1 MSTPHAIRI
10 HEHGG
15 PEVLRWE
22 PFDPGAPGPGEL
34 RVRIGAVGLN
44 FIDTYHRSGLYPLA
58 LPSGLGLEGAGVIE
72 ALGDGVTE
80 FAVGD
85 RVAWGTGPLGS
96 YASERNMPASVL
108 IKLPQYVS
116 EQHIAAGFLRAM
128 TVEYLLNRTYKCKAG
143 DTILFHAAAGGVG
156 LIAAQWCRAIGVNM
170 IGTVGSDDKGKL
182 ALEHGCKH
190 VINYNTENFVERV
203 KDITG
208 GKKVPVVYDSVG
220 KDTWPASLDCL
231 QPLGLMV
238 SFGNS
243 SGPVT
248 GVDLGIL
255 AAKGSLYVT
264 RQTLMAYTSS
274 RATTEEMAN
283 NVFNMMKDGK
293 IDLAARQ
300 TYSLADAAQAHRDLE
315 ARKTVGGVILV
326 P

>member
-1 MSTPHAIRI
+1 MTHAIRF
-10 HEHGG
+10 HETGS
-15 PEVLRWE
+15 PDVLKYE
-22 PFDPGAPGPGEL
+22 SIELPPPGPGEA
-34 RVRIGAVGLN
+34 RVRHSAIGVN
-44 FIDTYHRSGLYPLA
+44 FIDTYHRTGLYKVP
-58 LPSGLGLEGAGVIE
+58 LPSGIGKEGAGIVE
-72 ALGDGVTE
+72 AVGEGVT
-80 FAVGD
+80 VVTPGD
-85 RVAWGTGPLGS
+85 RVVYCDGPLGS
-96 YASERNMPASVL
+96 YASERNLPASVL

-190 VINYNTENFVERV
+190 VVNYNTESFVERV
-203 KDITG
+203 KEITG

>member
-1 MSTPHAIRI
+1 MAQQIRF
-10 HEHGG
+10 HETGG
-15 PEVLRWE
+15 PDVLKLE
-22 PFDPGAPGPGEL
+22 TVELAAPGPGEA
-34 RVRIGAVGLN
+34 RVRHSAIGVN
-44 FIDTYHRSGLYPLA
+44 FIDTYHRTGLYKMP
-58 LPSGLGLEGAGVIE
+58 LPSGIGKEAAGVVE
-72 ALGDGVTE
+72 AVGEGVTS
-80 FAVGD
+80 VVPGD
-85 RVAWGTGPLGS
+85 RVVYCDGPLGS
-96 YASERNMPASVL
+96 YSSERNLPANVL
-108 IKLPQYVS
+108 VKLPQYVS

-128 TVEYLLNRTYKCKAG
+128 TVEYLLNRTFKCKAG

-156 LIAAQWCRAIGVNM
+156 LIACQWAKSMGVTM
-170 IGTVGSDDKGKL
+170 IGTVGNAEKAKL
-182 ALEHGCKH
+182 ALEHGCAH
-190 VINYNTENFVERV
+190 VINYNTENFVDRV
-203 KDITG
+203 KEITG

-255 AAKGSLYVT
+255 AAKGSLYLT
-264 RQTLMAYTSS
+264 RQTLMAYSGN
-274 RATTEEMAN
+274 RATLEEMAN
-283 NVFNMMKDGK
+283 NVFTMMKDGK

-315 ARKTVGGVILV
+315 SRKTVGGMILV

>member
-1 MSTPHAIRI
+1 MTTQIRF
-10 HEHGG
+10 HETGG
-15 PEVLRWE
+15 PEVLKLE
-22 PFDPGAPGPGEL
+22 TVDLAPPGPGEA
-34 RVRIGAVGLN
+34 RVRHSAIGVN
-44 FIDTYHRSGLYPLA
+44 FIDTYHRTGLYKVPM
-58 LPSGLGLEGAGVIE
+58 PSGIGKEGAGVVE
-72 ALGDGVTE
+72 AVGEGVT
-80 FAVGD
+80 AVAPGD
-85 RVAWGTGPLGS
+85 RVVYCDGPLGS
-96 YASERNMPASVL
+96 YSSERNMAAGVL
-108 IKLPQYVS
+108 VKLPQWVS

-128 TVEYLLNRTYKCKAG
+128 TVEYLLTRTFKCKAG

-156 LIAAQWCRAIGVNM
+156 LIASQWAKALGVNM
-170 IGTVGSDDKGKL
+170 IGTVGSDEKGKL
-182 ALEHGCKH
+182 ALEHGCTH
-190 VINYNTENFVERV
+190 VINYRTENFVERV
-203 KDITG
+203 KEITG
-208 GKKVPVVYDSVG
+208 GKKLPVVYDSIG

-255 AAKGSLYVT
+255 GAKGSLFLT

-274 RATTEEMAN
+274 RATMEEMAN

-293 IDLAARQ
+293 LDLAARQ

-315 ARKTVGGVILV
+315 ARNTTGGMILV

>member
-1 MSTPHAIRI
+1 MTHAIRF
-10 HEHGG
+10 HETGS
-15 PEVLRWE
+15 PDVLKYE
-22 PFDPGAPGPGEL
+22 SIELPPPGPGEA
-34 RVRIGAVGLN
+34 RVRHSAIGVN
-44 FIDTYHRSGLYPLA
+44 FIDTYHRTGLYKVP
-58 LPSGLGLEGAGVIE
+58 LPSGIGKEGAGIVE
-72 ALGDGVTE
+72 AVGEGVT
-80 FAVGD
+80 VVTPGD
-85 RVAWGTGPLGS
+85 RVVYCDGPLGS
-96 YASERNMPASVL
+96 YASERNLPASVL

-190 VINYNTENFVERV
+190 VINYNSENFVERV
-203 KDITG
+203 KEITG

-264 RQTLMAYTSS
+264 RQTPMAYTSS

>member
-1 MSTPHAIRI
+1 MAHAIRF
-10 HEHGG
+10 HETGS
-15 PEVLRWE
+15 PDVLKYE
-22 PFDPGAPGPGEL
+22 SIDLPPPGPGEA
-34 RVRIGAVGLN
+34 RVRHSAIGVN
-44 FIDTYHRSGLYPLA
+44 FIDTYHRTGLYKVP
-58 LPSGLGLEGAGVIE
+58 LPSGIGKEGAGIVE
-72 ALGDGVTE
+72 AVGEGVT
-80 FAVGD
+80 VVTPGD
-85 RVAWGTGPLGS
+85 RVVYCDGPLGS
-96 YASERNMPASVL
+96 YASERNLPASVL

-190 VINYNTENFVERV
+190 VINYNSENFVERV
-203 KDITG
+203 KEITG

-315 ARKTVGGVILV
+315 ARRTVGGVILV

>member
-1 MSTPHAIRI
+1 MTQQIRFQEI
-10 HEHGG
+10 GG
-15 PEVLRWE
+15 PEVLKLE
-22 PFDPGAPGPGEL
+22 SIELPPPGPGEA
-34 RVRIGAVGLN
+34 RVRHSAIGVN
-44 FIDTYHRSGLYPLA
+44 FIDTYHRSGLYKMP
-58 LPSGLGLEGAGVIE
+58 LPSGIGKEGAGLVE
-72 ALGDGVTE
+72 AVGEGVT
-80 FAVGD
+80 AVKAGD
-85 RVAWGTGPLGS
+85 RVVYCDGPLGS
-96 YASERNMPASVL
+96 YSSERNLPASVL
-108 IKLPQYVS
+108 VKLPQYIS

-128 TVEYLLNRTYKCKAG
+128 TVEYLLNRTFKCKAG

-156 LIAAQWCRAIGVNM
+156 LIACQWAKALGVTM
-170 IGTVGSDDKGKL
+170 IGTVGSEEKGKL
-182 ALEHGCKH
+182 ALDHGCTH

-203 KDITG
+203 KEITG

-264 RQTLMAYTSS
+264 RQTLIAYTSN
-274 RATTEEMAN
+274 RATMEEMAN
-283 NVFNMMKDGK
+283 NVFSMMKDGK
-293 IDLAARQ
+293 VDLAARQ

>member
-1 MSTPHAIRI
+1 MAQSIRF
-10 HEHGG
+10 HETGS
-15 PEVLRWE
+15 PDVLKLE
-22 PFDPGAPGPGEL
+22 TVDLPPPGPGEA
-34 RVRIGAVGLN
+34 RVRHSAIGVN
-44 FIDTYHRSGLYPLA
+44 FIDTYHRTGLYKVP
-58 LPSGLGLEGAGVIE
+58 LPSGIGKEAAGIVE
-72 ALGDGVTE
+72 AVGEGVT
-80 FAVGD
+80 AVAPGD
-85 RVAWGTGPLGS
+85 RVVYCDGPLGS
-96 YASERNMPASVL
+96 YSSERNIAANVL
-108 IKLPQYVS
+108 VKLPQWVS

-128 TVEYLLNRTYKCKAG
+128 TVEYLLTRSYQCKPG

-170 IGTVGSDDKGKL
+170 IGTVGSDEKGKL
-182 ALEHGCKH
+182 ALEHGCSH
-190 VINYNTENFVERV
+190 VINYNTENFVERL
-203 KDITG
+203 KEING

-231 QPLGLMV
+231 QPRGLMV

-264 RQTLMAYTSS
+264 RQTLMAYTNS

-283 NVFNMMKDGK
+283 NVFNLMKEGK
-293 IDLAARQ
+293 LNLAARQ

>member
-1 MSTPHAIRI
+1 MTHAIRF
-10 HEHGG
+10 HETGS
-15 PEVLRWE
+15 PDVLKYE
-22 PFDPGAPGPGEL
+22 SIDPPPPGPGEA
-34 RVRIGAVGLN
+34 RVRHSAIGVN
-44 FIDTYHRSGLYPLA
+44 FIDTYHRTGLYKVP
-58 LPSGLGLEGAGVIE
+58 LPSGIGKEGAGIVE
-72 ALGDGVTE
+72 AVGEGVT
-80 FAVGD
+80 VVTPGD
-85 RVAWGTGPLGS
+85 RVVYCDGPLGS
-96 YASERNMPASVL
+96 YASERNLPASVL

-203 KDITG
+203 REITG

>member
-1 MSTPHAIRI
+1 MAHAIRF
-10 HEHGG
+10 HETGS
-15 PEVLRWE
+15 PDVLKYE
-22 PFDPGAPGPGEL
+22 SVDLPPPGPGEA
-34 RVRIGAVGLN
+34 RVRHSAIGVN
-44 FIDTYHRSGLYPLA
+44 FIDTYHRTGLYKVP
-58 LPSGLGLEGAGVIE
+58 LPSGIGKEGAGIVE
-72 ALGDGVTE
+72 AVGEGVTVV
-80 FAVGD
+80 APGD
-85 RVAWGTGPLGS
+85 RVVYCDGPLGG
-96 YASERNMPASVL
+96 YASERNLPASVL
-108 IKLPQYVS
+108 IKLPQHVS

-128 TVEYLLNRTYKCKAG
+128 TVEYLLNRTYKCKPG

-170 IGTVGSDDKGKL
+170 IGTVGSEDKGKL
-182 ALEHGCKH
+182 ALDHGCKH

-203 KDITG
+203 KEITG

>member
-1 MSTPHAIRI
+1 MAHAIRF
-10 HEHGG
+10 HETGS
-15 PEVLRWE
+15 PDVLKYE
-22 PFDPGAPGPGEL
+22 SIDLPPPGPGEA
-34 RVRIGAVGLN
+34 RVRHSAIGVN
-44 FIDTYHRSGLYPLA
+44 FIDTYHRTGLYKVPM
-58 LPSGLGLEGAGVIE
+58 PSGIGKEGAGIVE
-72 ALGDGVTE
+72 AVGEGVTVV
-80 FAVGD
+80 APGD
-85 RVAWGTGPLGS
+85 RVVYCDGPLGS

-203 KDITG
+203 KEITG

-315 ARKTVGGVILV
+315 ARRTVGGVILV

>member
-1 MSTPHAIRI
+1 MTHAIRF
-10 HEHGG
+10 HETGS
-15 PEVLRWE
+15 PDVLKYE
-22 PFDPGAPGPGEL
+22 SIDLPPPGPGEA
-34 RVRIGAVGLN
+34 RVRHSAIGVN
-44 FIDTYHRSGLYPLA
+44 FIDTYHRTGLYKVP
-58 LPSGLGLEGAGVIE
+58 LPSGIGKEGAGIVE
-72 ALGDGVTE
+72 AVGEGVTVV
-80 FAVGD
+80 APGD
-85 RVAWGTGPLGS
+85 RVVYCDGPLGS

-128 TVEYLLNRTYKCKAG
+128 TVEYLLNRTYKCKPG

-156 LIAAQWCRAIGVNM
+156 LIASQWCRAIGVNM

-203 KDITG
+203 KEITG

>member
-1 MSTPHAIRI
+1 MAHAIRF
-10 HEHGG
+10 HETGS
-15 PEVLRWE
+15 PDVLKYE
-22 PFDPGAPGPGEL
+22 SVDLPPPGPGEA
-34 RVRIGAVGLN
+34 RVRHSAIGVN
-44 FIDTYHRSGLYPLA
+44 FIDTYHRIGLYKVP
-58 LPSGLGLEGAGVIE
+58 LPSGIGKEGAGIVE
-72 ALGDGVTE
+72 AVGEGVTVV
-80 FAVGD
+80 APGD
-85 RVAWGTGPLGS
+85 RVVYCDGPLGG

-108 IKLPQYVS
+108 LKLPQYVS

-170 IGTVGSDDKGKL
+170 IGTVGSDEKGKL
-182 ALEHGCKH
+182 ALDHGCKH

-203 KDITG
+203 KEITG